1 MPSLVRYPYQYFNN
15 LNPDTKAKLTKSICI
30 YLNNNTEQPLGIGFF
45 MDYKSSKYLI
55 SYLHVINF
63 KEEKIY
69 VEILNKKRIKFEL
82 KNENIIIIKDL
93 NIIIIEI
100 EKEKENDFL
109 QDVQFLQT
117 ELMDISKAYNYLN
130 KNIIL
135 SDYDFNTGLKL
146 KTGIILQL
154 NNNEF
159 YSNINTTN
167 IYCSPIVTFDTL
179 KIIGINKYQAPNN
192 NNYNNRCIGIN
203 LGNII
208 KEINK
213 KNNQKLDVNK
223 YINSED
229 KLTLIYKSNK
239 KTTQIF
245 GYYFVQKN
253 IDNVKILYNNQ
264 IYDLVQKFDTTDD
277 ILTIHLLNLSSIT
290 DASCML
296 YGCTTLISLSDI
308 TKWNTSKIKGMKGL
322 FAWCSSLTSL
332 PDISNWDTSNVNDMS
347 ELFSWCTSLKSLPDI
362 SKWNTSNVNDMKAM
376 FKCCKSLM
384 FLPDISKW
392 NTNNVE
398 NMWEMF
404 NACSSLISLP
414 DISKWNVDNVQNMCC
429 MFCFSYSLNTL
440 PDISKWNTKNVTN
453 MSYMFRGC
461 SSLYSIPDI
470 SKWNIKN
477 VTNISY
483 MFSSCMNLYSLPDLT
498 KWNLDNVQNGSQWVE
513 KCVSL
518 LNIPLN
524 FE

>member
-1 MPSLVRYPYQYFNN
+1 MPSLVRNPYQSFNN
-15 LNPDTKAKLTKSICI
+15 FNPDLKAKFTKSICVF
-30 YLNNNTEQPLGIGFF
+30 LNNNTEQPLGTGFF

-55 SYLHVINF
+55 TYLHIINY

-69 VEILNKKRIKFEL
+69 IEIFNKKRINLEL
-82 KNENIIIIKDL
+82 KNENIIKIKDL

-100 EKEKENDFL
+100 EKENNFF
-109 QDVQFLQT
+109 QDVQFLQSD
-117 ELMDISKAYNYLN
+117 LIDISNVYMYLY

-135 SDYDFNTGLKL
+135 SDYDYYNGLTL
-146 KTGIILQL
+146 KTGIIIQL

-159 YSNINTTN
+159 YTNINVTN
-167 IYCSPIVTFDTL
+167 IFCTPIISFDTQ
-179 KIIGINKYQAPNN
+179 KIIGINKYQAPYY
-192 NNYNNRCIGIN
+192 NNYNNRSIGIY
-203 LGNII
+203 LRDIM
-208 KEINK
+208 KEIDQ
-213 KNNQKLDVNK
+213 KNNQNHDINK
-223 YINSED
+223 YINNED

-245 GYYFVQKN
+245 GYCFVRNN

-264 IYDLVQKFDTTDD
+264 IYDLVHKFDTTDD
-277 ILTIHLLNLSSIT
+277 LLTIQLLNLSSIT
-290 DASCML
+290 DPSNMF
-296 YGCTTLISLSDI
+296 YGCSSLISLQDI
-308 TKWNTSKIKGMKGL
+308 TKLNTSKIKSMKGL

-332 PDISNWDTSNVNDMS
+332 PDISNWDTFNVNDMS

-362 SKWNTSNVNDMKAM
+362 SKWNTSNVNDMKGM

-392 NTNNVE
+392 NTDNVE

-414 DISKWNVDNVQNMCC
+414 DISKWNVNNVKNMCC
-429 MFCFSYSLNTL
+429 MFCLSYSLITL

-483 MFSSCMNLYSLPDLT
+483 MFSSCINLLSLPDLT
-498 KWNLDNVQNGSQWVE
+498 KWNLDNVQNGSQWME